1 MKRSIVFLLIL
12 TLLFSLLSPVT
23 TAASAVVYGDLNED
37 DKSTAEDALTVLKS
51 VVGKVTL
58 TEEQTSAGDVNLSG
72 KVDATDA
79 LMILQFVVGKIDLYP
94 AQAITQMTE
103 EEQFYYRLNQQYKAT
118 FADFSDPV
126 KVSSQLDPAELVEQF
141 GGDPA
146 VAPVDGYT
154 VTANGKLC
162 YTPLSNEAKRLG
174 NLAKYNIAQ
183 KVSGSLQLGG
193 TTLTYSMPKD
203 VTAYDVIPIN
213 YSVYS
218 SQDHPIHVEAVAFE
232 EPARN
237 KGNTYYDA
245 NLAGT
250 VDMTLSYEGY
260 VVADNRPTAPYLS
273 PLADRDVQGS
283 AYPNFEASEL
293 VKSGTLKVGD
303 YTWLK
308 FKYTNTGDTILDGDG
323 NSAFRFAPHL
333 YKYQDG
339 GWVHVGDTPNLY
351 YPLLDYVYPGESG
364 EFWALFNIGGTSTV
378 YGLEAGDYKVEI
390 DGYLRTEGDTYPTN
404 PMAFTGGRVTH
415 SSFEFSVTEEGAQTT
430 PNTVKH
436 SKPTAVKRNNWL
448 ANFEEFMSSYSTLYQ
463 VGKSASAPTKG
474 VLYLQVAPF
483 TEEVVLKV
491 MHGNTA
497 GLSAVHIPVTVD
509 TDSVSITLNPYNN
522 NYVIQA
528 DGTRTPMVMTQ
539 NMVDMR
545 GNIDRGP
552 NCADIVVNDLRN
564 MKEAGINTLTTT
576 HAYTGHLSGLY
587 DMSMFMLDCARK
599 MDFSLEGQA
608 LYYYRHQGAINR
620 VRAYDKKVNLGSVRD
635 SFGMS
640 QIDAANGILARW
652 NLLRY
657 GDFYHYDPVTK
668 TVPIAVEDNFG
679 WMNSVLNCRFGIDN
693 EYSDRL
699 LWKWLEKAYNG
710 DIAAVNEKYDASYSQ
725 FRDITVSDQGTAQ
738 VAGHLTGL
746 TLDNENN
753 VYHDWNAA
761 TMELDVFRTT
771 ERVRYYTEMLRTLD
785 VPNTKVSLRSEN
797 MLFLAGGISQTTSNP
812 HYRHVYYDQRRA
824 AMIPEIL
831 AASDIIYADSSYAC
845 MAFTDREVYELTRQ
859 AAKTGFV
866 TAKTPSFNHMWD
878 PAINDMLGSMQYDEF
893 MSLGSL
899 QKSVMMARNTSLFTY
914 WKAMYEAGGIPGTM
928 WMDYN
933 CDLYVTTTQYKE
945 MQFFKQKV
953 DEMLSTEEGKAW
965 ATSVPDEAT
974 QSPLADIAVGAYSY
988 PEAYIEEQLN
998 TIPRINRITSF
1009 VL

>member
-1 MKRSIVFLLIL
+1 MCVQKILVFILIFFILISVFPMVPVALSTVTIGDVNHDLSIN
-12 TLLFSLLSPVT
+12 
-23 TAASAVVYGDLNED
+23 A
-37 DKSTAEDALTVLKS
+37 KDALQVLRAS
-51 VVGKVTL
+51 VGKYNP
-58 TEEQTSAGDVNLSG
+58 TEDEIIAGDVDGSKKL
-72 KVDATDA
+72 DAKDA
-79 LMILQFVVGKIDLYP
+79 LMILQYSVGKRDVFPVNL
-94 AQAITQMTE
+94 TE
-103 EEQFYYRLNQQYKAT
+103 EEKFYEIISQKYGAT
-118 FADFSDPV
+118 FSDFKKPV
-126 KVSSQLDPAELVEQF
+126 TVSSELDPAELVEKL

-154 VTANGKLC
+154 VTSDGKLS

-174 NLAKYNIAQ
+174 SLEKYNNAL
-183 KVSGSLQLGG
+183 KVRGTLQLGE

-203 VTAYDVIPIN
+203 VTAYDVIPIS
-213 YSVYS
+213 YSVHS
-218 SQDHPIHVEAVAFE
+218 SNSQPIHLEAVAFE
-232 EPARN
+232 EPNRN
-237 KGNTYYDA
+237 KGKNYYDA
-245 NLAGT
+245 NLPGT

-260 VVADNRPTAPYLS
+260 VVAENRPTAPYLS

-283 AYPNFEASEL
+283 AYPNFEASDL
-293 VKSGTLKVGD
+293 TKSGTLKVGD

-308 FKYTNTGDTILDGDG
+308 FKYTNTGDTILDGEG

-364 EFWALFNIGGTSTV
+364 EFWTLFNIGGTSTV
-378 YGLEAGDYKVEI
+378 YGLESGDYKVEI
-390 DGYLRTEGDTYPTN
+390 EGYLRTEGDTYSTN
-404 PMAFTGGRVTH
+404 PMAVAGQRVTH
-415 SSFEFSVTEEGAQTT
+415 SSFEFTVTKNGAQTT
-430 PNTVKH
+430 PNAVKH
-436 SKPTAVKRNNWL
+436 SRPFTVKRNNWL
-448 ANFEEFMSSYSTLYQ
+448 ADFEEFMSSYSTLYNA
-463 VGKSASAPTKG
+463 GKSASAPTKG

-483 TEEVVLKV
+483 TKEVVLKV
-491 MHGNTA
+491 MHGNA
-497 GLSAVHIPVTVD
+497 PELSAVHLPVTVD
-509 TDSVSITLNPYNN
+509 TNSVSITLNPYNN
-522 NYVIQA
+522 NYVIQE
-528 DGTRTPMVMTQ
+528 DGTRTPMIMTQ

-576 HAYTGHLSGLY
+576 HSYTGHLSGTY
-587 DMSMFMLDCARK
+587 DMSMFMLECARK
-599 MDFSLEGQA
+599 MGFSLEGHA
-608 LYYYRHQGAINR
+608 LYYYRHSNAINR
-620 VRAYDKKVNLGSVRD
+620 VRAYDKNVDLGSLRD
-635 SFGMS
+635 AFGLS

-652 NLLRY
+652 NLIRY
-657 GDFYHYDPVTK
+657 GDFYHYDPITK

-693 EYSDRL
+693 DYSDRL
-699 LWKWLEKAYNG
+699 LRKWLEKAYNG
-710 DIAAVNEKYDASYSQ
+710 DVDALNKKYNANYGQ
-725 FRDITVSDQGTAQ
+725 FRDITISDQGTPTA
-738 VAGHLTGL
+738 AGHLTGL
-746 TLDNENN
+746 TLDNESN

-812 HYRHVYYDQRRA
+812 HYRHVYYEQRRA
-824 AMIPEIL
+824 AMIPEVL
-831 AASDIIYADSSYAC
+831 AASGIIYADSSYAC

-878 PAINDMLGSMQYDEF
+878 PAINDKLGSMQYDEF
-893 MSLGSL
+893 MSLGSM

-928 WMDYN
+928 WMDYC

-953 DEMLSTEEGKAW
+953 EEMLATKEGKTW
-965 ATSVPDEAT
+965 ANSVPSEAT

-998 TIPRINRITSF
+998 TIPRINRISSF
-1009 VL
+1009 VLS